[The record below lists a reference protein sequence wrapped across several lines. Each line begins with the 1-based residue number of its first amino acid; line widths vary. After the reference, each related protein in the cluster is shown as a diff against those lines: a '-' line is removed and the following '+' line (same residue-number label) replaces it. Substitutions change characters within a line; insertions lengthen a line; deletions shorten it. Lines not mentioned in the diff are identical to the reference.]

1 LCAPGFWECKIDGQ
15 TAFQIEPK
23 AKVVDRLNRS
33 TDRGDAVVMGWS
45 AGPTYVTDADDWA
58 AKLEHQPGR
67 HRNRQTQANM
77 SERGIRL
84 TGRR

>member
-1 LCAPGFWECKIDGQ
+1 
-15 TAFQIEPK
+15 
-23 AKVVDRLNRS
+23 
-33 TDRGDAVVMGWS
+33 MGWS